1 MNFKNIEQAII
12 AFQKNA
18 ELHGQATLTGE
29 YKVANKSYEEIQK
42 AKKFLLSENKLDNLE
57 CLLNDSSIS
66 VVSWAAS
73 YLLFSEKYSELSQK
87 KLEDI
92 GSGSGIFASNA
103 RQIIEEWRLGNLSLE
118 DTA

>member
-1 MNFKNIEQAII
+1 MKLENVEQAII

-18 ELHGQATLTGE
+18 EIHGKATLTGE
-29 YKVANKSYEEIQK
+29 YKTANKSYKEIQK
-42 AKKFLLSENKLDNLE
+42 AKEFLLSENKLDNLE
-57 CLLNDSSIS
+57 CLLNDSLIS

-92 GSGSGIFASNA
+92 GSGSGILASDA
-103 RQIIEEWRLGNLSLE
+103 RQILEEWKLGNLSLE
-118 DTA
+118 N